1 MPSDSL
7 AAALFSAQA
16 QRAAEGGRV
25 VRTIAALLP
34 PAIVIV
40 TVGSMVATLGIVS
53 GLSYASRLLLGT
65 RRSVKLGGPLTE
77 LSVNVRRR

>member
-1 MPSDSL
+1 MSSDSL
-7 AAALFSAQA
+7 AVLLSSEA

-25 VRTIAALLP
+25 VRTIAAFLP
-34 PAIVIV
+34 PAMVIV

-53 GLSYASRLLLGT
+53 GLSYASRMLLGT

-77 LSVNVRRR
+77 LSVNARRR